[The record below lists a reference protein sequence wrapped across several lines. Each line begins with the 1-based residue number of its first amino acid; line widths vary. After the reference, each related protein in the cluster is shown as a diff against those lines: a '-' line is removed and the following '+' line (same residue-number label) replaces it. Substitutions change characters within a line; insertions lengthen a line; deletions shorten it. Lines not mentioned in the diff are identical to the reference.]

1 MIGTLSKGADH
12 MPNWID
18 EQVMK
23 QRFAEIVRTAEQD
36 REIRILLGARAKP
49 VRFYNPVLAG
59 LGRRLVAWGYH
70 LQLRYDPII
79 DVQIVSQSHGKVS
92 QC

>member
-23 QRFAEIVRTAEQD
+23 QRFAEIVRTAERD
-36 REIRILLGARAKP
+36 REIRTMLGAKAKAM
-49 VRFYNPVLAG
+49 RFYNPVLAG
-59 LGRRLVAWGYH
+59 LGRRLVAWGYL
-70 LQLRYDPII
+70 LQLRYDPVVE
-79 DVQIVSQSHGKVS
+79 VQIASQAHNNVS